1 MKTFTTRYVTLMAGA
16 LTLAVLAACNG
27 RPIADAS
34 AADDRGVVVGRDD
47 SGSERER
54 ERERDRRDTCLG
66 CGTVESIT
74 AVRTDADGDGT
85 TGVGAVV
92 GAIVGGVAGHQVG
105 GGRGQD
111 IATVAGAVGGA
122 VAGNKIEEARDK
134 ELMYDVRIDMQ
145 SGEDQVIT
153 VIDASDLRVGDEV
166 RVNGNEISLR

>member
-1 MKTFTTRYVTLMAGA
+1 MKNLTHKNIVLLAGA
-16 LTLAVLAACNG
+16 MSLAVLAGCNG

-34 AADDRGVVVGRDD
+34 AADRGAVISAADRDDERRRDDDRGD
-47 SGSERER
+47 
-54 ERERDRRDTCLG
+54 CLT

-74 AVRTDADGDGT
+74 PVRRGDGDT

-92 GAIVGGVAGHQVG
+92 GAIVGGVAGRQVG

-134 ELMYDVRIDMQ
+134 ELMYDVVIDMER
-145 SGEDQVIT
+145 GEDEIIT
-153 VIDASDLRVGDEV
+153 VSDAASLRVGDEV
-166 RVNGNEISLR
+166 TVRGNEISLR

>member
-1 MKTFTTRYVTLMAGA
+1 MKTFTPKYVILMACA
-16 LTLAVLAACNG
+16 LTLSVLGACNG

-34 AADDRGVVVGRDD
+34 AAEDRGVVVDRDD
-47 SGSERER
+47 DRSERER
-54 ERERDRRDTCLG
+54 DRDRRDTCLT

-74 AVRTDADGDGT
+74 AVRADGDGNGT

-92 GAIVGGVAGHQVG
+92 GAIVGGVAGRQVG

-134 ELMYDVRIDMQ
+134 ELMYDVRIDMD

-153 VIDASDLRVGDEV
+153 VVDASELRVGDEV